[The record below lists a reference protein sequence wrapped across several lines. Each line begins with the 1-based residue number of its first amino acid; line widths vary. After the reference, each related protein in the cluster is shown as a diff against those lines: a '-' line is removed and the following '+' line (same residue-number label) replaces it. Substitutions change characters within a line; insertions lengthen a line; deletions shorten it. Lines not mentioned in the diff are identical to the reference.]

1 MVVTHTVGW
10 WQTHGFG
17 AAMVVGGVVEF
28 TIVVWRWSKFVT
40 LSGEQLGKPCGGDG

>member
-17 AAMVVGGVVEF
+17 VVMVVGGVVEF
-28 TIVVWRWSKFVT
+28 TIVVWQWSKFANTKWRATWQT
-40 LSGEQLGKPCGGDG
+40 LWW